1 MTVHDNDQDRRSRS
15 GFPLSALFVVFFLA
29 FAIFSLAGNAAKPS
43 NWVYAGAC
51 LGFAFTCH
59 AKPERLIAE
68 GGRFETIHL
77 PLRRGIR
84 PHVLSTV
91 AALTFVLLIV
101 GLVLQFGFGM

>member
-1 MTVHDNDQDRRSRS
+1 MTDHADDQDHRSRS
-15 GFPLSALFVVFFLA
+15 GFPLSTLFVVFFLA
-29 FAIFSLAGNAAKPS
+29 FAIFNLSGNAATPS
-43 NWVYAGAC
+43 KWAYAGAW
-51 LGFAFTCH
+51 LGFAFTCY

-84 PHVLSTV
+84 PHVFNTV

>member
-15 GFPLSALFVVFFLA
+15 GFPLSTLFVVFFLA
-29 FAIFSLAGNAAKPS
+29 FAILSLAGNAAKPS

-77 PLRRGIR
+77 TLRRGIR
-84 PHVLSTV
+84 PAVFNTV
-91 AALTFVLLIV
+91 AALTLVLLIG

>member
-1 MTVHDNDQDRRSRS
+1 MTEHADDQDHRSRS

-29 FAIFSLAGNAAKPS
+29 FAIFNLAGNAATPS
-43 NWVYAGAC
+43 KWEYAGAW
-51 LGFAFTCH
+51 LGLAFSNYES
-59 AKPERLIAE
+59 PRRLIAE

-84 PHVLSTV
+84 PHVVNSV